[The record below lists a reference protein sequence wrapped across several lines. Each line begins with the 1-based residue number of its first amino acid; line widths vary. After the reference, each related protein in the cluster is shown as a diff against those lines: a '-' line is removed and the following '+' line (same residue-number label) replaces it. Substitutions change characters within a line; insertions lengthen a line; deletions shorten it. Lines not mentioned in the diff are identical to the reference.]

1 MLYLGADHR
10 GFGLKES
17 LKRFLTKNGIQFEDF
32 GAATL
37 SPDDD
42 FIDYAIPVAQAVA
55 ADPAVH
61 RGILMCG
68 SGVGMDIAAN
78 KVRGVR
84 AALVRSVHQAIG
96 SRKDDDANVLVLDA
110 DETSGVDATDIVQVW
125 LATPFSDE
133 PRYRNR
139 LDKLAVFEK
148 DTFASPR

>member
-1 MLYLGADHR
+1 MIYLGADHR

-17 LKRFLTKNGIQFEDF
+17 LKRFLTKNRIPFEDF
-32 GAATL
+32 GAAKLDPT
-37 SPDDD
+37 DD
-42 FIDYAIPVAQAVA
+42 FIDYALPVARAVST
-55 ADPAVH
+55 DPVQH

-110 DETSGVDATDIVQVW
+110 DETSGADAADIAQVW
-125 LATPFSDE
+125 LSTPFSNE
-133 PRYRNR
+133 PRYRSR
-139 LDKLAVFEK
+139 LDKLARLEQE
-148 DTFASPR
+148 TFTTS